1 MTTWEDRVQVIPLR
15 FLKQLHATAFLE
27 LAYWDTP

>member
-15 FLKQLHATAFLE
+15 FLKPLHATAVLE
-27 LAYWDTP
+27 LGLLG